1 MTYRVTWSRAARRA
15 VREDL
20 PETAAAA
27 CIEFILGPL
36 AENPHHVGKPLRA
49 ELAGLHSARRGEYRV
64 VYRINDGEVVIHIV
78 TIRHRRDAYR

>member
-1 MTYRVTWSRAARRA
+1 MTYRVTWSRAARRT

-20 PETAAAA
+20 PEATAAA

-36 AENPHHVGKPLRA
+36 AENPHRVGKPLRA
-49 ELAGLHSARRGEYRV
+49 ELEGLHSARRSEYRV
-64 VYRINDGEVVIHIV
+64 IYRINDGEVVIHIV